1 MGRHSRINDCSLLDP
16 LTLRAGARLGHTD
29 FVVSGGRADP
39 SSILNGVWVLN
50 APKMDWKHQKAASA
64 VGLNIYVF
72 TLSFNNFAIL
82 SSLHVLNTENLQWKG
97 LSIMGN
103 NHVHV
108 VLTQWWHDSYF
119 QGTMATELLEIYE
132 VFKGLNHDGAPEV
145 S

>member
-1 MGRHSRINDCSLLDP
+1 MVYG
-16 LTLRAGARLGHTD
+16 
-29 FVVSGGRADP
+29 
-39 SSILNGVWVLN
+39 VLN
-50 APKMDWKHQKAASA
+50 APKMDWKLVQCTDNVFPPRHQKAASA

-72 TLSFNNFAIL
+72 TLTFNHFAIL

-103 NHVHV
+103 NHVLV

-132 VFKGLNHDGAPEV
+132 VLKGLNHDGAPEV